1 MKILITGA
9 KGGIGYLT
17 ALTLAEKGHKV
28 YLTCHTNKQLKK
40 VKEKIGK
47 QKNYGKTILK
57 LYGNVKSLKEL
68 LCEYGVSI
76 QSIGVLKIQQ
86 F

>member
-28 YLTCHTNKQLKK
+28 YLTCHTNKQVKK
-40 VKEKIGK
+40 VTFEESGLLQYD
-47 QKNYGKTILK
+47 QKADLMLNSFEVIKNTSDNISKLNDIL
-57 LYGNVKSLKEL
+57 L
-68 LCEYGVSI
+68 I
-76 QSIGVLKIQQ
+76 
-86 F
+86 

>member
-40 VKEKIGK
+40 VKEKRVKRVKAKRVKRVKGK
-47 QKNYGKTILK
+47 KGKKLK
-57 LYGNVKSLKEL
+57 RT
-68 LCEYGVSI
+68 
-76 QSIGVLKIQQ
+76 
-86 F
+86 

>member
-40 VKEKIGK
+40 GKNRKTKEHNCFKA
-47 QKNYGKTILK
+47 
-57 LYGNVKSLKEL
+57 
-68 LCEYGVSI
+68 
-76 QSIGVLKIQQ
+76 
-86 F
+86 

>member
-47 QKNYGKTILK
+47 QKNIT
-57 LYGNVKSLKEL
+57 V
-68 LCEYGVSI
+68 
-76 QSIGVLKIQQ
+76 
-86 F
+86 